1 MMLVPLQIEINNS
14 YNKINAFKKSNK
26 VMFIYN
32 DDKECFRK
40 CIDIWDK
47 IIELIN
53 NHIYFFLRLMKMMNY
68 LLWQICTKIQASLLK
83 IFIDMEIIK
92 M

>member
-1 MMLVPLQIEINNS
+1 MIVVPLQIEINDS

>member
-1 MMLVPLQIEINNS
+1 MVVPLQIEINNS

>member
-1 MMLVPLQIEINNS
+1 MMVVPLQIEINK

>member
-1 MMLVPLQIEINNS
+1 
-14 YNKINAFKKSNK
+14 
-26 VMFIYN
+26 MFIYN

>member
-1 MMLVPLQIEINNS
+1 MMVVPLQIEINNS

-40 CIDIWDK
+40 CIDIRDK

>member
-1 MMLVPLQIEINNS
+1 MMVVPLQIEINNS

-83 IFIDMEIIK
+83 IFIDMETIK

>member
-1 MMLVPLQIEINNS
+1 MMVVPLQIEINNS

-47 IIELIN
+47 IIEFIN

>member
-1 MMLVPLQIEINNS
+1 MMVVPLQIEINNS

-68 LLWQICTKIQASLLK
+68 LLWEICTKIQASLLK

>member
-1 MMLVPLQIEINNS
+1 MVVPLQIEINK

>member
-1 MMLVPLQIEINNS
+1 MMVVPLQIEIDNS

-68 LLWQICTKIQASLLK
+68 LLWQIYTKIQASLLK

>member
-1 MMLVPLQIEINNS
+1 MMLVPLQIEITNS

>member
-1 MMLVPLQIEINNS
+1 MMVVPLQIEINNS

>member
-1 MMLVPLQIEINNS
+1 MMVVPLQIEINNS
-14 YNKINAFKKSNK
+14 YKKINAFKKSNK

>member
-1 MMLVPLQIEINNS
+1 MMVVPLQIEINNS

-53 NHIYFFLRLMKMMNY
+53 NHIYFFLRLMKM
-68 LLWQICTKIQASLLK
+68 
-83 IFIDMEIIK
+83 IIYYGK
-92 M
+92 YAQKYKLRC

>member
-1 MMLVPLQIEINNS
+1 MMVVPLQIEINNS

-32 DDKECFRK
+32 DDIECFRK